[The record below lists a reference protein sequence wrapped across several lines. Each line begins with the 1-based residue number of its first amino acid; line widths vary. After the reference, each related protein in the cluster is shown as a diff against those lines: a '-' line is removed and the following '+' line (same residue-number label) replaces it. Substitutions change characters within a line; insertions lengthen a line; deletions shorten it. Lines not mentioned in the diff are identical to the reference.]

1 MQAVQQSSK
10 NTGRLKQA
18 AMRQNFPNGMMF
30 EDMVKI
36 AAELGMWG
44 FDLAGPN
51 DWPILKKYGM
61 QPTSATGGGLNF
73 NDGVVHPD
81 KHDAIEQSLRP
92 FIDQCSA
99 AGCPIIIGIGG
110 LKGNL
115 SYEEGADN
123 AVKFFNRVKSHLED
137 KNVTI
142 ATEVVNTKFTETRLG
157 RAGQICDHIAWAADV
172 MKRVNSPRVKILCD
186 FYHLQI
192 MDGDLIH
199 NLKTYYNEI
208 AHFHT
213 GGVPDR
219 HELDDTQE
227 INYQAVAKAIADLGF
242 QGFVAHEYSVTMGRD
257 PKVSLKQAV
266 DIMRV

>member
-1 MQAVQQSSK
+1 MQAVKQSAK

-18 AMRQNFPNGMMF
+18 AMRQNFPNGMSF

-36 AAELGMWG
+36 AAEIGLWG

-51 DWPILKKYGM
+51 DWPVLQKYGM
-61 QPTSATGGGLNF
+61 QATAATGGGLNF
-73 NDGVVHPD
+73 NDGVIHPET
-81 KHDAIEQSLRP
+81 HDRIEQSLRP
-92 FIDQCSA
+92 FIDQCA
-99 AGCPIIIGIGG
+99 AGGCPNIIGIGG
-110 LKGNL
+110 LKGNM

-137 KNVTI
+137 KGVTLV
-142 ATEVVNTKFTETRLG
+142 TEVVNTRFTETRLG

-192 MDGDLIH
+192 MDGDLIA
-199 NLKTYYNEI
+199 NLRTHYGQI
-208 AHFHT
+208 GHFHT

-219 HELDDTQE
+219 REIDDTQE
-227 INYQAVAKAIADLGF
+227 INYRAVAKAIADLGF
-242 QGFVAHEYSVTMGRD
+242 QGFVAHEYSVSPGRD
-257 PKVSLKQAV
+257 PAKSLREAV
-266 DIMRV
+266 EIMRV